1 MNHATLTLYANNINA
16 ARVPPFGVNPTA
28 HWTSYGTARPYR
40 LYIHHDNWGDA
51 AGLHY
56 HLQLNISAGQENA
69 VRALLGIQAPG
80 MAAFLQPADGLFGI
94 QAPLYRHAVCI
105 PEATPIGVVQQLLTN
120 ALNNVYYNG

>member
-16 ARVPPFGVNPTA
+16 ARVVPLGVHVTPR
-28 HWTSYGTARPYR
+28 WTSYGTTRPYR
-40 LYIHHDNWGDA
+40 LFVHRDNWGDA

-56 HLQLNISAGQENA
+56 HLQLNISAGQEAA
-69 VRALLGIQAPG
+69 VRGLLGIQGPG
-80 MAAFLQPADGLFGI
+80 MAAFLQPAHGLFGI
-94 QAPLYRHAVCI
+94 AAPPYRHAVCI